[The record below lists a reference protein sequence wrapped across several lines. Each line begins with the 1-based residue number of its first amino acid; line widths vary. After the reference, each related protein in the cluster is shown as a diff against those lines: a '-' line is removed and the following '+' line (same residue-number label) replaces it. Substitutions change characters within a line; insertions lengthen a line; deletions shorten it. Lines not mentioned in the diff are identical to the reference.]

1 MPEIQALTEGSPKP
15 VFSAASL
22 LFVPGSRPDRFAKA
36 KAAGAGLTVI
46 DLEDAVPADE
56 KDSARKA
63 ALDHIRGEPA
73 MGWAIRINAVTTAD
87 GIRDLAAL
95 TASETMPPYLLVPMV
110 EAATEVEI
118 VASVLGDDCPALI
131 PLIETPRGLRHAHE
145 IAGVAKVAAMMFG
158 GGDFS
163 AELGVELAWEP
174 LLAARQQF
182 VLACSEHALPAID
195 VPFIQL
201 DNEAGLVEEC
211 ARAEAIGFDAKAA
224 IHPRQIAAIE
234 EAFEPGDDA
243 VNAAKEALQ
252 AYEQA
257 GERAIRHKGRMLEA
271 PLVKKYRAVVA
282 RKEGTQNA

>member
-1 MPEIQALTEGSPKP
+1 MPEIQALIEGRPKV

-46 DLEDAVPADE
+46 DLEDAVPAEE
-56 KDSARKA
+56 KESARQA
-63 ALDHIRGEPA
+63 ALNHIRSEPA

-95 TASETMPPYLLVPMV
+95 TTSETMPPYLLVPMV
-110 EAATEVEI
+110 EVAAEVEI
-118 VASVLGDDCPALI
+118 VSRVLGDGCPALI
-131 PLIETPRGLRHAHE
+131 PLIETPKGLRQAHE
-145 IAGVAKVAAMMFG
+145 IAGSPKVAAMMFG

-182 VLACSEHALPAID
+182 VLACSEHALPSID
-195 VPFIQL
+195 VPYIQL
-201 DNEAGLVEEC
+201 DNEAGLIEEC

-234 EAFEPGDDA
+234 DAFEPADEA

-252 AYEQA
+252 AYEEA
-257 GERAIRHKGRMLEA
+257 GERAIRYKGRMLEA
-271 PLVKKYRAVVA
+271 PLVKKYRAVIA
-282 RKEGTQNA
+282 RKEGKQDA